1 MLNRT
6 LKYCGLGAAVILALA
21 STRSYAYE
29 FDGYAG
35 ISPLFAEDTV
45 LDVTIEAPIKTLMEV
60 RPDLA
65 YLKGRFKYIEADGTE
80 KTIGLKLRTRGN
92 YRRDPE
98 HCSFAPIRLNLK
110 KGDVAG
116 TLFARQDK
124 LKLVTH
130 CQTYEAG
137 YEQNLLREYL
147 AYRLLHELTS
157 ISYDTRLFRVTYVNT
172 HDEKSLT
179 RYGFVIENDKDL
191 AKRNALKK
199 VKIKRVGES
208 EIDAKHQNLIHVFQ
222 YMIGNTEYS
231 LVNPEPNKDCC
242 HNSDVLSA
250 TKGPPYIPLAFDFD
264 FSGFVN
270 APYAQPNPR
279 YPIPNVRVRLYKG
292 LCDNNHLLP
301 ETLQQF
307 QKKRDAFYNIID
319 GLEAAAGSTKKQVR
333 TYLDGFYKIIS
344 DPALVQEHLVD
355 KCYVPVVDA
364 S

>member
-6 LKYCGLGAAVILALA
+6 LKYCGLGAAAALALA
-21 STRSYAYE
+21 STPACAYE

-35 ISPLFAEDTV
+35 VAPLFAEDTV
-45 LDVTIEAPIKTLMEV
+45 LHVTIEAPLKTLMDV

-65 YLKGRFKYIEADGTE
+65 YLEGRFTYTDAEGTE
-80 KTIGLKLRTRGN
+80 TTIGLKLRTRGN
-92 YRRDPE
+92 YRRDPK
-98 HCSFAPIRLNLK
+98 HCGFAPIRLNLK

-116 TLFARQDK
+116 TLFSGQDK

-137 YEQNLLREYL
+137 YEQKLLREYL

-157 ISYDTRLFRVTYVNT
+157 ISYDTRLFRVTYINT
-172 HDEKSLT
+172 QDGNTTIK
-179 RYGFVIENDKDL
+179 YGFVIEDDKAL

-199 VKIKRVGES
+199 VKIRHVRES
-208 EIDAKHQNLIHVFQ
+208 EIDARQQNLIHVFQ

-231 LVNPEPNKDCC
+231 LVNPEPDKNCC

-264 FSGFVN
+264 FSGLV
-270 APYAQPNPR
+270 AAAYAEPNPR
-279 YPIPNVRVRLYKG
+279 YPIPSVRVRFYKG

-301 ETLQQF
+301 ETLRQF
-307 QKKRDAFYNIID
+307 EEKKDAFYRIID
-319 GLEAAAGSTKKQVR
+319 GLEPASNRTKKRVR
-333 TYLDGFYKIIS
+333 AYIDSFYEVIS

-355 KCYVPVVDA
+355 KCHVPVADE